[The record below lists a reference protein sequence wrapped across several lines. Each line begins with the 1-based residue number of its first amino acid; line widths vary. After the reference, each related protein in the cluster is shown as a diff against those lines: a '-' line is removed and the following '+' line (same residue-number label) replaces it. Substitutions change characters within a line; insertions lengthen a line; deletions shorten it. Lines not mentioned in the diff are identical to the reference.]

1 MKSPTPDAI
10 TVDQLA
16 AAISKSYSEPVTVED
31 IRAAI
36 LSGAPTN
43 RDGTINLL
51 KFVAW
56 LLLVTK

>member
-1 MKSPTPDAI
+1 MKSPTPDKI
-10 TVDQLA
+10 TVEQLA
-16 AAISKSYSEPVTVED
+16 TVISKSYAEPVTVQD

-36 LSGAPTN
+36 EAGAPTN

>member
-1 MKSPTPDAI
+1 MKNPTPDKI
-10 TVDQLA
+10 TVEQLA
-16 AAISKSYSEPVTVED
+16 LAISKSYGEPVTAED

-36 LSGAPTN
+36 QAGAPTN

-56 LLLVTK
+56 LLRETK